1 MKILATDLDRTLLPN
16 GKWPVDDQAISL
28 FNEWTA
34 KQGVLVVYVTGRN
47 LQLTEQAIEKYG
59 VRFPDILCGDVGTT
73 IRHYIKSEWRMDL
86 GWIDNVHAMS
96 PRWDNVAIRQAIAEV
111 QGLREQEAIH
121 LNQFKRATMSITR
134 KPKRLWRKL
143 SNGLVVS
150 LMRCWSTVSI
160 HKTAMDC

>member
-16 GKWPVDDQAISL
+16 GKWPLDDHAISL

-73 IRHYIKSEWRMDL
+73 IRRYIKSEWHMDQGMFTEKGYVQRSVRFEAELLRSAEASSEKL
-86 GWIDNVHAMS
+86 GLTPSSAAKLGVDLARGQS
-96 PRWDNVAIRQAIAEV
+96 LADE
-111 QGLREQEAIH
+111 LRAGVEARERPEARH
-121 LNQFKRATMSITR
+121 
-134 KPKRLWRKL
+134 
-143 SNGLVVS
+143 G
-150 LMRCWSTVSI
+150 
-160 HKTAMDC
+160 